1 MSVNHTNNLNLDNL
15 STLPTAISAWEI
27 FLRDQN
33 RSPYTIK
40 SFLGDINL
48 LAAFLPPDK
57 MIFDISTD
65 NLNDFLEWV
74 QAGRGRNI
82 PCSPKSLSR
91 RITTI
96 KSFFRWMNSNSAI
109 LDDPAKKIVQY
120 SVISPLP
127 KVLTPAE
134 IELLLNTAEML
145 MGGKKPDSRP
155 YSLLKLLLETG
166 IKKSE
171 CIALK
176 LNHVETKTNKPF
188 LFIRYPNLRERNKE
202 RKIDISKQL
211 VKVLEKYIQEYSIQD
226 QLFPW
231 SPRRL
236 EYILEDIGTF
246 AHFPKH
252 VSFSMCRWTCA
263 LEDLRKGVEPDQIRQ
278 KLGVSKIQWR
288 ELKMKLDQLLSTQR

>member
-1 MSVNHTNNLNLDNL
+1 MPENPTYNLNLDNL
-15 STLPTAISAWEI
+15 STLPPAIGAWEI
-27 FLRDQN
+27 FLQDQG
-33 RSPYTIK
+33 RSHYTIT

-57 MIFDISTD
+57 IISDISTD
-65 NLNDFLEWV
+65 NLNDFLEWIK
-74 QAGRGRNI
+74 AGRGRNI

-96 KSFFRWMNSNSAI
+96 KSFFRWLNRNSAI
-109 LDDPAKKIVQY
+109 PDDPAITILQH

-127 KVLTPAE
+127 EVLTPAE
-134 IELLLNTAEML
+134 IEIVLKAADML
-145 MGGKKPDSRP
+145 ITSEKPDSRP
-155 YSLLKLLLETG
+155 YSLLKLLLDTG

-176 LNHVETKTNKPF
+176 LNHLETKTTKPF
-188 LFIRYPNLRERNKE
+188 LFVRYPNLRDRNKE
-202 RKIDISKQL
+202 RKINISRQL
-211 VKVLEKYIQEYSIQD
+211 VKALDKYIKQYSIQD

-236 EYILEDIGTF
+236 EYILEDVGNLV
-246 AHFPKH
+246 HLPKH
-252 VSFSMCRWTCA
+252 ISFSMCRWTCA
-263 LEDLRKGVEPDQIRQ
+263 LEDLRKGVKPDQIRQ

-288 ELKMKLDQLLSTQR
+288 ELKMKLNQLLSAQR